1 MCQLPMAR
9 SESTRKPIKRTYPW
23 QTVFGHEIV
32 TKQKRNVQKPE
43 IGTFSEFSQ
52 DFILRTETKN
62 IENYIL
68 YFLRMTKNIKML
80 INVYFYKFY

>member
-1 MCQLPMAR
+1 MAR
-9 SESTRKPIKRTYPW
+9 SESTRKPIKRTCPW

-32 TKQKRNVQKPE
+32 TKQKKNVQKPE

-62 IENYIL
+62 IENYIS
-68 YFLRMTKNIKML
+68 YFFTDEQKYKNV
-80 INVYFYKFY
+80 NKFIFL

>member
-1 MCQLPMAR
+1 MAR

-32 TKQKRNVQKPE
+32 TKQKRNIQKPE
-43 IGTFSEFSQ
+43 IGTFSEFSL

-62 IENYIL
+62 IENCIL
-68 YFLRMTKNIKML
+68 YFFAVTKNIKMTLL
-80 INVYFYKFY
+80 ISLYVYKFY

>member
-1 MCQLPMAR
+1 MAR

-32 TKQKRNVQKPE
+32 TKQKKNVQKPE

-68 YFLRMTKNIKML
+68 YFFADDQKYKNV
-80 INVYFYKFY
+80 NKFIFL